1 MLHRTVGLHPSAQ
14 ELSCSD
20 DVTILFDCSTRDGEL
35 AKAQNLLDHGK
46 PEVDEEIAD
55 QFQQSLK
62 KAIPQF
68 KEIGAYLYIW
78 DGLPFCDDPRNL
90 TMHTIIAVPAV
101 YSDPNGFGISA
112 ADWAYNA
119 ANGRAAD
126 YGLDLADQVYGKTEQ
141 TQAHPIRLK

>member
-1 MLHRTVGLHPSAQ
+1 MRQIKKQCRMLHRTVGLHPSAQ

-20 DVTILFDCSTRDGEL
+20 DVTILFDCSARDGEL
-35 AKAQNLLDHGK
+35 AKAQNLFDHGK

-90 TMHTIIAVPAV
+90 TMHTIIAAPGCVFR
-101 YSDPNGFGISA
+101 SERI
-112 ADWAYNA
+112 WHL
-119 ANGRAAD
+119 RC
-126 YGLDLADQVYGKTEQ
+126 GLGVQCSKRQSCGLRT
-141 TQAHPIRLK
+141 